1 MLAHG
6 RMLIKHGGVCRQLL
20 CLLYSESLKRLT
32 ALCFFYMCM
41 SAVTGAALCI
51 PLHCCKPLNL
61 LMETPMKTARLVL
74 VMLILSVAGCKDR
87 VEVTAVP
94 ASAPQPETQ
103 TTAEQAAPEPAAP
116 AAVTDE
122 SKTAPQ
128 PAAPVVKPAQQ
139 AELLT
144 EEQQAQQH
152 ELLVER
158 LIDRLDDI
166 MDEYYESDDEDLE
179 EPDRDTLIEKI
190 RQELPD
196 HMHGEIPAEVMEEI
210 EWWTE

>member
-1 MLAHG
+1 
-6 RMLIKHGGVCRQLL
+6 MLIKHGGVCRQLL

-41 SAVTGAALCI
+41 SAVTGAAVRI
-51 PLHCCKPLNL
+51 PVHCCKPLNL
-61 LMETPMKTARLVL
+61 LMESLMKTARLVL

-87 VEVTAVP
+87 VEVTGGP
-94 ASAPQPETQ
+94 ATPPQPETQ
-103 TTAEQAAPEPAAP
+103 TTAEQPAQEKPPAALS
-116 AAVTDE
+116 TE
-122 SKTAPQ
+122 APKSTQ
-128 PAAPVVKPAQQ
+128 AQALPVNTPAQQ

-158 LIDRLDDI
+158 LTERLDDI

-179 EPDRDTLIEKI
+179 EPDRETLIEKI